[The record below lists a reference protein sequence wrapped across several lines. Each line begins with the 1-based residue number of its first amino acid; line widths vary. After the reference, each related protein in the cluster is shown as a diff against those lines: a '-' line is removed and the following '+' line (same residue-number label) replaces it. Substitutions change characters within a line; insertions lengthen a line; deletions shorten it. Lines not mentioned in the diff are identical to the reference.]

1 MVMHCYELKAQLDL
15 EQTES
20 LRRAVAEFDLEA
32 ATRFADDSAIL
43 LQVYLVSLLQSNF
56 DWDSSSLSVDTVEV
70 VAK

>member
-1 MVMHCYELKAQLDL
+1 MVMHCCELKAQLDL

-32 ATRFADDSAIL
+32 ATRFADDPAIL